1 MSPPSE
7 KIVGLYERH
16 ADAFDRERGKSLFE
30 RAWLNRFTHPLQPGS
45 AILDLGCGSGEP
57 IARHLVGRSYAITGI
72 DSSPAMIGICK
83 SRFPEQVWVEADMRR
98 LLLGRRFAGI
108 IAWDSYFHLTPS
120 DQRAMFPIFAA
131 HSAPGAMLMF
141 TSGPEAG
148 VSIGTFQ
155 GEALYH
161 ASLDPQEYAALL
173 LEHSFV
179 LLSHVVED
187 PDCGGRT
194 IWLARYAGM
203 DPR

>member
-1 MSPPSE
+1 
-7 KIVGLYERH
+7 
-16 ADAFDRERGKSLFE
+16 
-30 RAWLNRFTHPLQPGS
+30 
-45 AILDLGCGSGEP
+45 
-57 IARHLVGRSYAITGI
+57 
-72 DSSPAMIGICK
+72 
-83 SRFPEQVWVEADMRR
+83 VEADMRR

-120 DQRAMFPIFAA
+120 DQRAMFPIFVA